1 MGFLGRMFE
10 GAKRFLGKVK
20 GGLGRGLR
28 LFDKVKGGYD
38 SVKNTLSNLPV
49 VGAAAKE
56 LIGKGESAVSDYAK
70 AKTGIDPAM
79 IGKGISIARKVESV
93 LPG

>member
-20 GGLGRGLR
+20 GGLGRGLQ

-38 SVKNTLSNLPV
+38 SVKNTLSNLPI

-70 AKTGIDPAM
+70 SKTGIDPAM
-79 IGKGISIARKVESV
+79 IEKAINVARMGHSV

>member
-1 MGFLGRMFE
+1 MFE

-20 GGLGRGLR
+20 GGLGKGLR

-38 SVKNTLSNLPV
+38 GFKQTLSNLPV
-49 VGAAAKE
+49 VGTAAAG
-56 LIGKGESAVSDYAK
+56 LISKGESAISDYAK